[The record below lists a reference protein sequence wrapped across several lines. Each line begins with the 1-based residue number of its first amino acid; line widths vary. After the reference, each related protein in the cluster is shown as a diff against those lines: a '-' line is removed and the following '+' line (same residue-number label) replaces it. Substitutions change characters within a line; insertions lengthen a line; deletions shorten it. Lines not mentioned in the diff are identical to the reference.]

1 LRGLRDAFRR
11 RTLRPLLIV
20 DLAYWTATAVFQGTF
35 ALFAAR
41 RFGFDVPH
49 VGYVLA
55 VFGVLGVI
63 VQVGV
68 VGRVVAALGERRTFV
83 LGLLAS
89 AIGLGAA
96 AVAPGVPLFLL
107 MLTPLA
113 VGSALCTP
121 AISALISRQANVE
134 EQGTVQGAASALE
147 SLGRTIGPVWG
158 TAVMQRLGDS
168 AAFGLGS
175 VLLAATTAL
184 VVAGTSQA
192 GSESPRAAA

>member
-1 LRGLRDAFRR
+1 GGGGGE
-11 RTLRPLLIV
+11 V
-20 DLAYWTATAVFQGTF
+20 
-35 ALFAAR
+35 
-41 RFGFDVPH
+41 
-49 VGYVLA
+49 VG
-55 VFGVLGVI
+55 GVGGGGGMGGG
-63 VQVGV
+63 GV
-68 VGRVVAALGERRTFV
+68 VGRVVAAIGERRTFV

-89 AIGLGAA
+89 VIGLGSA

-107 MLTPLA
+107 FLTPLA
-113 VGSALCTP
+113 IGSALCTP
-121 AISALISRQANVE
+121 SIAALISRQASVA
-134 EQGTVQGAASALE
+134 EQGTIQGAASALQ

-175 VLLAATTAL
+175 LLLAATTAL